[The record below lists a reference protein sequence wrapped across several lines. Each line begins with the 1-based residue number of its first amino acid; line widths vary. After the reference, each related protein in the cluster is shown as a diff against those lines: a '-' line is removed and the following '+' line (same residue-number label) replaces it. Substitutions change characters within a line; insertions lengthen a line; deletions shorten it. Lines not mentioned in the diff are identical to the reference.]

1 MEERFGKKELK
12 DIDEETFKS
21 YLSKIHTTDLY
32 LTMGMSMGNE
42 KAWEI
47 FEYQFAHKIHDF
59 AIYYADDEDIA
70 EEVYAFTKSSLFVKV
85 KKTGKPK
92 IDSFNGRG
100 SLDSWLKVIVYREV
114 IIHQKKRVKSISLDS
129 VVLGVEENHDHNEEM
144 ETISKIITSGFK
156 SLDQSDKK
164 LLREYFILKQPERK
178 IADNYQ
184 VHVSTISRRIH
195 KVCSKLSTI
204 FFNLAKSDFNLDENE
219 AKEMF
224 HKFGNSWHSNVA
236 EILTKKKIKKTMQIF
251 FKIISIL
258 PSERN

>member
-1 MEERFGKKELK
+1 MIKFILIILDGFGLRKEEKGNAVAQANTPNLDKMMNNCP
-12 DIDEETFKS
+12 
-21 YLSKIHTTDLY
+21 LSKI
-32 LTMGMSMGNE
+32 
-42 KAWEI
+42 K
-47 FEYQFAHKIHDF
+47 
-59 AIYYADDEDIA
+59 
-70 EEVYAFTKSSLFVKV
+70 
-85 KKTGKPK
+85 
-92 IDSFNGRG
+92 
-100 SLDSWLKVIVYREV
+100 
-114 IIHQKKRVKSISLDS
+114 
-129 VVLGVEENHDHNEEM
+129 
-144 ETISKIITSGFK
+144 TSGFK

-236 EILTKKKIKKTMQIF
+236 EILT
-251 FKIISIL
+251 
-258 PSERN
+258 